1 MSSIEA
7 SRRKRTK
14 SRHET
19 RLRASLDKSLQ
30 AYATAA
36 CAAGVS
42 LMACAPPAA
51 AKIVYTPANSYILPN
66 KTLSLDL
73 NRDGTADFLL
83 SNTNVSTGTNSHGR
97 WGHGSLKIKPQNSAN
112 AVWGKGSYAS
122 ALRGGVRVGPNQH
135 FQSGHGKMVRSH
147 FSSGDFYPATF
158 QSAGPWGDV
167 TRRYLGLRFSIKGQL
182 HYGWARLDVTV
193 TYHGI
198 YTVLSGYAYETVP
211 NTPIVTGKTKG
222 SAADVSG
229 ASQNTN
235 SSLGPSSRPPA
246 SLGLLARGANGL
258 DIWRKRR
265 AICKLI

>member
-7 SRRKRTK
+7 SRRKRAK
-14 SRHET
+14 NRHEIP
-19 RLRASLDKSLQ
+19 LHASLDKNLQ
-30 AYATAA
+30 VYATAA

-42 LMACAPPAA
+42 LLACAPPAA

-83 SNTNVSTGTNSHGR
+83 SNTNVFSTNVGSHTR
-97 WGHGSLKIKPQNSAN
+97 AGHGSLKIKPQNSIN
-112 AVWGKGSYAS
+112 AVWGKGSYVS

-135 FQSGHGKMVRSH
+135 FQSAHGKMVRSGWI
-147 FSSGDFYPATF
+147 SDEFYPATF
-158 QSAGPWGDV
+158 ASAGPWGDV
-167 TRRYLGLRFSIKGQL
+167 TRRYLGLKFSIKGQP

-193 TYHGI
+193 TYGGI
-198 YTVLSGYAYETVP
+198 YTVLTGYAYETVP

-246 SLGLLARGANGL
+246 SLGLLARGATGL
-258 DIWRKRR
+258 DVWRKEG
-265 AICKLI
+265 